1 MSARGTRPAYRG
13 KMTQL
18 LKKAEDT
25 IVKFNSE
32 DDVDWDNL
40 LITKEHLKSRTS
52 WASNC
57 EQLRDLTKADNVADL
72 NTEVH
77 ILGLR
82 WKTLSDEL
90 TYANNIS
97 NDKTI
102 LPTKREVSSATS
114 SVYDP
119 FGYLAPVVIKAKIFT
134 QELWKRKL
142 DWDEPLPS
150 DLTNEWNAIL
160 TDLKTATNITMNRE
174 YFSDVYDRKDDHEL
188 HVFVDASTRAYGAAV
203 YLRNNNTEQTSLV
216 MSKTRAAP
224 LKKQTLPRL
233 ELMGAVIGTRL
244 IQFVSD
250 ALKDTV
256 NITKHIIWS
265 DSQIVLHWLKSDKKL
280 PLFVTNR
287 VNEIKTFPMTMN
299 TVLHT
304 FVETDTAQ
312 DTTTV
317 NETTNVGI
325 QHIIDADR
333 FSSLNKLLRTTALV
347 LRFVSNLRNDKH
359 TSSTLSSTVSAEEL
373 RKAETKWIRD
383 IQREAFSADVTTH
396 RRKPTLTRQLGLFF
410 DNDTLLRCGGRLHN
424 APLDYNTKFPI
435 LLPYGHRYTILV
447 VLESHSRMLHSG
459 LLSTVT
465 DLRQTYWIPKIR
477 QLVKRIIRQ
486 CVTCRKITGKPYQQP
501 IQAPLQH
508 CRVNDAPPFTVTGV
522 DFTGA
527 LYTVANDSFGTGVT
541 CNSICP
547 AEVLTGL
554 NIAYIKLNATA
565 SGLSYEEC
573 EKKLLQESNP
583 NGKFVTIEQ
592 VAGLAVFLCSPAAD
606 QITGAS
612 IPIDAGRW
620 VK

>member
-287 VNEIKTFPMTMN
+287 VNEIKTFPMTMKYCPTKDN
-299 TVLHT
+299 HT
-304 FVETDTAQ
+304 
-312 DTTTV
+312 
-317 NETTNVGI
+317 G
-325 QHIIDADR
+325 
-333 FSSLNKLLRTTALV
+333 
-347 LRFVSNLRNDKH
+347 
-359 TSSTLSSTVSAEEL
+359 
-373 RKAETKWIRD
+373 
-383 IQREAFSADVTTH
+383 
-396 RRKPTLTRQLGLFF
+396 
-410 DNDTLLRCGGRLHN
+410 
-424 APLDYNTKFPI
+424 YNTQNYGGAV
-435 LLPYGHRYTILV
+435 LLG
-447 VLESHSRMLHSG
+447 
-459 LLSTVT
+459 
-465 DLRQTYWIPKIR
+465 
-477 QLVKRIIRQ
+477 
-486 CVTCRKITGKPYQQP
+486 
-501 IQAPLQH
+501 
-508 CRVNDAPPFTVTGV
+508 
-522 DFTGA
+522 
-527 LYTVANDSFGTGVT
+527 
-541 CNSICP
+541 
-547 AEVLTGL
+547 
-554 NIAYIKLNATA
+554 
-565 SGLSYEEC
+565 
-573 EKKLLQESNP
+573 
-583 NGKFVTIEQ
+583 
-592 VAGLAVFLCSPAAD
+592 
-606 QITGAS
+606 
-612 IPIDAGRW
+612 
-620 VK
+620 